1 MSGPGQQGR
10 GGAMGGE
17 GLRALW
23 TLVLVMG
30 GAAGALATL
39 DAAPGWL
46 RGEPRGVRRLQSID
60 EAERRLKARL
70 YLPAFFPDRYRWPP
84 SSVRLVLGEPSS
96 VALTFE
102 AGGGG
107 PALEL
112 GQTVGGEGP
121 VSPLALPEAQALRR
135 STVRLGEVE
144 GTLAR
149 VVGADGAMWDE
160 VAWRQ
165 GGRTMVLR
173 GKAGAEELLRMAR
186 SAHKEGP

>member
-1 MSGPGQQGR
+1 MSAVGEAR
-10 GGAMGGE
+10 VGAKGME
-17 GLRALW
+17 LLRALA

-30 GAAGALATL
+30 GAAVALAGL
-39 DAAPGWL
+39 DAAPGWMQ
-46 RGEPRGVRRLQSID
+46 GEPRGVRRLTDVD

-84 SSVRLVLGEPSS
+84 TSVRLLMGDPAS
-96 VALTFE
+96 VALGFE
-102 AGGGG
+102 AREGGL
-107 PALEL
+107 ALQL

-121 VSPLALPEAQALRR
+121 ISPLVLPPAEALQR
-135 STVRLGEVE
+135 SAVRIGDRE

-149 VVGADGAMWDE
+149 VVGEDGAVWHE

-165 GGRTMVLR
+165 GGRTLVLR
-173 GKAGAEELLRMAR
+173 GKAEVEELLRMSR

>member
-1 MSGPGQQGR
+1 MNAAGEAR
-10 GGAMGGE
+10 VGAKGME
-17 GLRALW
+17 LLRALA

-30 GAAGALATL
+30 GAAVALAGL

-46 RGEPRGVRRLQSID
+46 QGEPRGVRRLAGVD

-70 YLPAFFPDRYRWPP
+70 YLPAFFPIRYRWPP
-84 SSVRLVLGEPSS
+84 TSVRLLLGDPAS
-96 VALTFE
+96 VALDFE
-102 AGGGG
+102 GREGGL
-107 PALEL
+107 ALQL

-121 VSPLALPEAQALRR
+121 ISPLVLAPAEALQR
-135 STVRLGEVE
+135 SAVRIGDRE

-149 VVGADGAMWDE
+149 VLGEDGAVWHE

-165 GGRTMVLR
+165 GGRTLVLR
-173 GKAGAEELLRMAR
+173 GKAGVEELLRMSR

>member
-1 MSGPGQQGR
+1 MTAAGEALV
-10 GGAMGGE
+10 GAKAKE
-17 GLRALW
+17 LLRALA

-30 GAAGALATL
+30 SAAVALAAL

-46 RGEPRGVRRLQSID
+46 QGEPRGVRRLRSVD

-70 YLPAFFPDRYRWPP
+70 YLPGFFPDHYRWPP
-84 SSVRLVLGEPSS
+84 STVRLVLGDPAS
-96 VALTFE
+96 VALGFDSS
-102 AGGGG
+102 GGGL
-107 PALEL
+107 ALQL

-121 VSPLALPEAQALRR
+121 ISPLVLPPAEALQR
-135 STVRLGEVE
+135 SAVRLGDLE

-149 VVGADGAMWDE
+149 VVGEDGAVWHE

-165 GGRTMVLR
+165 GGRSLVLR
-173 GKAGAEELLRMAR
+173 GKAGVEELLRMAR